1 MKACRLL
8 VILQLCIAV
17 VCGRIHNINIVSDR
31 REIIPLANFG
41 LTKDGF
47 VDFQVTD
54 FIIKDNIDA
63 KYGIVVESSQT
74 QTASQYV
81 ETHINI
87 CRPESIAFFDKH
99 PKILN
104 LLLDK
109 DDPPKLI
116 NEDMSQY
123 GAVKW
128 DISNLKLTDLLTK
141 SSSPDALFKVEHS
154 TTNNSYSFHFQLE
167 VKPEDEGQFTF
178 YFYRCPREPT
188 SYRTT
193 VDYLFS
199 AVITAKNGESFLSAG
214 EKPLTFLYTAMG
226 IVYFGMFW
234 LWMKVMIHY
243 SDNLFK
249 IHYLMA
255 ALVFAKFLAC
265 ILHAIDYYFIAS
277 HGTPDEAWAI
287 LWYIIHLVRGMLLF
301 ISLALIGMGFAF
313 IKHVLSY
320 NEKLV
325 LMTVVPLQIL
335 ANVAYIIIDSSE
347 EAELNYGTWKKIL
360 IFVDLLCCGAIIF
373 PVMWSIR
380 HLQQATERSDN
391 KTTLVLSQLKLF
403 RHFYILVVVYIYI
416 TRIALKFM
424 EVVLPFQ
431 LAWCTN
437 FMDEIAT
444 IAFFLITGWNF
455 RPYISNPYYKVV
467 EEDDEMEMESMI
479 ESDTLRNRTQAGDE
493 DDTTLA

>member
-1 MKACRLL
+1 
-8 VILQLCIAV
+8 
-17 VCGRIHNINIVSDR
+17 
-31 REIIPLANFG
+31 
-41 LTKDGF
+41 
-47 VDFQVTD
+47 
-54 FIIKDNIDA
+54 
-63 KYGIVVESSQT
+63 
-74 QTASQYV
+74 
-81 ETHINI
+81 
-87 CRPESIAFFDKH
+87 
-99 PKILN
+99 
-104 LLLDK
+104 
-109 DDPPKLI
+109 
-116 NEDMSQY
+116 
-123 GAVKW
+123 
-128 DISNLKLTDLLTK
+128 
-141 SSSPDALFKVEHS
+141 
-154 TTNNSYSFHFQLE
+154 
-167 VKPEDEGQFTF
+167 
-178 YFYRCPREPT
+178 
-188 SYRTT
+188 
-193 VDYLFS
+193 
-199 AVITAKNGESFLSAG
+199 
-214 EKPLTFLYTAMG
+214 
-226 IVYFGMFW
+226 
-234 LWMKVMIHY
+234 
-243 SDNLFK
+243 
-249 IHYLMA
+249 
-255 ALVFAKFLAC
+255 
-265 ILHAIDYYFIAS
+265 
-277 HGTPDEAWAI
+277 
-287 LWYIIHLVRGMLLF
+287 MLLF